1 MNKVDKFMAEALDE
15 MFKRVGFEG
24 FDKEFT
30 NQENWYS
37 KKSWTKEDSEKYREW
52 FVNRFAKTFKCHKSL
67 AEKEFCWFN
76 LMWGWKVDE

>member
-1 MNKVDKFMAEALDE
+1 MNKVDKFMMEALNE

-37 KKSWTKEDSEKYREW
+37 KKSWTNEEFEKYKEW
-52 FVNRFAKTFKCHKSL
+52 FVNRFAKAFKCHKSL
-67 AEKEFCWFN
+67 AEKEFSWFN
-76 LMWGWKVDE
+76 LMWGWRVNE

>member
-1 MNKVDKFMAEALDE
+1 MNKVDKFMMEALDE

-37 KKSWTKEDSEKYREW
+37 KKSWSTEEFSKYKDW
-52 FVNRFAKTFKCHKSL
+52 FVSRFAKVFRTSKKMG
-67 AEKEFCWFN
+67 EKEFAWFN
-76 LMWGWKVDE
+76 LMWGWKVND